1 MLISCSQVSSKE
13 CCNIFKNQNKTNE
26 FVYLCIDYGLC
37 RMQMVVI
44 ASELLLSSVV
54 RVGWMC
60 LVVLSSDL
68 APGGRGW
75 LDVVVRPALTVSGV
89 WCPASAT
96 IWVTWRQGVP
106 DFDPFPSETQFKHPA
121 PLHKWEQSKCLTD
134 GASCVR
140 TRMFIQTLYLLNAG

>member
-1 MLISCSQVSSKE
+1 MDYVE
-13 CCNIFKNQNKTNE
+13 CRW
-26 FVYLCIDYGLC
+26 LL
-37 RMQMVVI
+37 
-44 ASELLLSSVV
+44 LLLSSVV

-96 IWVTWRQGVP
+96 IWVTWRGP
-106 DFDPFPSETQFKHPA
+106 DFDPFPSET
-121 PLHKWEQSKCLTD
+121 
-134 GASCVR
+134 
-140 TRMFIQTLYLLNAG
+140 